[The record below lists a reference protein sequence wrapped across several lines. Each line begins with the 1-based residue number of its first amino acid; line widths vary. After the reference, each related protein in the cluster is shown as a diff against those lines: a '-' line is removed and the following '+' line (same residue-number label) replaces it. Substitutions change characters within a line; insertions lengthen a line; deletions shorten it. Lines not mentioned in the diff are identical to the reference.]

1 MWILL
6 VMAVHINNPTDVP
19 GWIKVPMATEAECER
34 ARAGVTAWL
43 KFESFK
49 VTTQC
54 QQESSSSS
62 PTTLP
67 TK

>member
-6 VMAVHINNPTDVP
+6 VMAMHTNNPSDVP
-19 GWIKVPMATEAECER
+19 GWVRIPMESEAQCER

-54 QQESSSSS
+54 LQELSSSS
-62 PTTLP
+62 PTTRP